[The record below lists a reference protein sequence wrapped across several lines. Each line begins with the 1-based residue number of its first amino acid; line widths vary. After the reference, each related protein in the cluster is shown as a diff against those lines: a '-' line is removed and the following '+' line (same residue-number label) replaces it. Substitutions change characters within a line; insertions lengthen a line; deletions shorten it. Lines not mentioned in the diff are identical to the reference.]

1 MKTLIAFIAALP
13 EIIRLV
19 KKVQTEIE
27 RQQTN
32 RKVADDIKAINDA
45 FEARDAQKLN
55 EIFNSMD

>member
-19 KKVQTEIE
+19 NKVQKEIE

-45 FEARDAQKLN
+45 FEARDAEKLN
-55 EIFNSMD
+55 EIFNSGN